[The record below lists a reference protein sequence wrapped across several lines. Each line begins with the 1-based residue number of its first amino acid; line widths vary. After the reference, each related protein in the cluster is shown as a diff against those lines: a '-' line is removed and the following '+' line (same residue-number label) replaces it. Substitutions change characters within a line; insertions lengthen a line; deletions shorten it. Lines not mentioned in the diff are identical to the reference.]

1 MAITAPAY
9 DINEVVYLRES
20 AALGFIEAVRI
31 TGVHKYKDGW
41 VYTIGSR
48 VSGPQHAAVY
58 GDRISH
64 VHGQTLYFSEDELVS
79 HCDALILAEANATNN
94 LQRIQS
100 QRIAICPIEPT
111 AGTD

>member
-1 MAITAPAY
+1 MIPPTY
-9 DINEVVYLRES
+9 DINDVVYLRES
-20 AALGFIEAVRI
+20 AALGFLEAVRI

-48 VSGPQHAAVY
+48 VADPRHPATF

-64 VHGQTLYFSEDELVS
+64 VHAQTLYFSEDELVT
-79 HCDALILAEANATNN
+79 HCDALLLAEANAMNM

-100 QRIAICPIEPT
+100 QKLAVCPTEPT
-111 AGTD
+111 AGTS

>member
-1 MAITAPAY
+1 MTPPKF
-9 DINEVVYLRES
+9 DINDTVYLRES
-20 AALGFIEAVRI
+20 AALGFLEAVRI

-48 VSGPQHAAVY
+48 VANPRHPATF

-64 VHGQTLYFSEDELVS
+64 VHGQTLYFSEDEFVT
-79 HCDALILAEANATNN
+79 HCDALFLAEANATNM

-100 QRIAICPIEPT
+100 QRMAICPTEFTGAP
-111 AGTD
+111 

>member
-1 MAITAPAY
+1 MAAPIY
-9 DINEVVYLRES
+9 DVGDVVYLKES
-20 AALGFIEAVRI
+20 AALGFIEAVSI
-31 TGVHKYKDGW
+31 TGVHRYSNAW

-48 VSGPQHAAVY
+48 VANPQHAAVY

-79 HCDALILAEANATNN
+79 HCDALMLAEANALGN

-100 QRIAICPIEPT
+100 QRLSICPES
-111 AGTD
+111 GTE